1 MDQAR
6 NRVLLCA
13 LQTFAVIKQVMNKNS
28 DETTKKENILNC
40 ARQKFLLAHK
50 QVKILFIVR
59 SIMTIYIVL
68 VSERQLCASTPFLYF
83 G

>member
-6 NRVLLCA
+6 DRVLFCA
-13 LQTFAVIKQVMNKNS
+13 LQTFGVIKQVMNKNS
-28 DETTKKENILNC
+28 DETKKEILNC
-40 ARQKFLLAHK
+40 ARQKFLRAHK

-83 G
+83 E